1 MKQGFIEFQ
10 KQFEYNPI
18 IENKKKYRPAKKYI
32 VLGMGGSAQ
41 AQGIINSVVP
51 ELHILTHKDYGLPT
65 LNDRELKEYLI
76 IANSYSG
83 NTEEALD
90 GLKIA
95 HKKKLNI
102 IVIATG
108 GKLIK
113 FAHKN
118 NLPYIQMPNF
128 GIQPRA
134 ALGFNCRAM
143 LKAMNKN
150 KLYKEL
156 GTLAKTVKGK
166 NYEARGKKLAKTLK
180 NKVPVI
186 YSSTN
191 NQIVAYL
198 WKIKFNETGK
208 IPSFYNIFPEL
219 NHNEMTGFDVMPV
232 SKKLS
237 QNFHFIFIRDDKDH
251 KQIQKRMDVVNKL
264 YKKRKLG
271 VTNLKLAGKNKWF
284 QIFTNIL
291 IADWASYYTSQIY
304 GQESEQVPMVEEFKK
319 MI

>member
-108 GKLIK
+108 
-113 FAHKN
+113 
-118 NLPYIQMPNF
+118 
-128 GIQPRA
+128 
-134 ALGFNCRAM
+134 
-143 LKAMNKN
+143 
-150 KLYKEL
+150 
-156 GTLAKTVKGK
+156 
-166 NYEARGKKLAKTLK
+166 
-180 NKVPVI
+180 
-186 YSSTN
+186 
-191 NQIVAYL
+191 
-198 WKIKFNETGK
+198 
-208 IPSFYNIFPEL
+208 
-219 NHNEMTGFDVMPV
+219 
-232 SKKLS
+232 
-237 QNFHFIFIRDDKDH
+237 
-251 KQIQKRMDVVNKL
+251 
-264 YKKRKLG
+264 
-271 VTNLKLAGKNKWF
+271 
-284 QIFTNIL
+284 
-291 IADWASYYTSQIY
+291 
-304 GQESEQVPMVEEFKK
+304 
-319 MI
+319 